1 MSVLGYSRSTRN
13 AINGRLNYDK
23 RSDGKTSGGRSQE
36 RSASSRRDVRRV
48 EVDDHPTRREGN
60 TREID
65 NVRDTKCYRC
75 GDPGH
80 MAADCSKEKD
90 VCYNCKRP
98 GQWPKTAQNRSKMV
112 RVSAMHVNGLVPQVQ
127 TVSGEKA
134 PTKTRRTPTTSP
146 PTRSAGSARRPTMGG
161 VSAPNGWSTASPA
174 SMRESRRSTT
184 IPLVNSPLTRG
195 TRSEGGHRPTPLGA
209 MTLSWGG

>member
-1 MSVLGYSRSTRN
+1 MKFISEGSDVHAARLSGHASEYVAPGGEPYKFTKIPVTMSIDAVWKHLRAEMAVLAYSRTTRN
-13 AINGRLNYDK
+13 AINGRLTDDK

-65 NVRDTKCYRC
+65 NVRETKCYRC

-90 VCYNCKRP
+90 VC
-98 GQWPKTAQNRSKMV
+98 
-112 RVSAMHVNGLVPQVQ
+112 
-127 TVSGEKA
+127 
-134 PTKTRRTPTTSP
+134 
-146 PTRSAGSARRPTMGG
+146 
-161 VSAPNGWSTASPA
+161 
-174 SMRESRRSTT
+174 
-184 IPLVNSPLTRG
+184 
-195 TRSEGGHRPTPLGA
+195 
-209 MTLSWGG
+209 